1 MNKSSCDRGFGRC
14 IVFRKTVD
22 SVRKYSQTG
31 LHDIIIKPDIEP
43 GKENDKKFKRFRNLD
58 KDGLCAVAG
67 KMQPGD
73 VLLSKKVPKDVN
85 VDPASVPGGAVQ
97 SLCVTPRLSS
107 FFVAYALDRYVEQ
120 NKTFKGAVEAVVDK
134 IMLSNNPDDQTIV
147 KILMRETRRPE
158 LGDKFSSR
166 SVHVGSSLL
175 VFCDTYTSGDTGT
188 DKKV

>member
-1 MNKSSCDRGFGRC
+1 MFTYEMLSRSYGGYDIEDAITMNKSSCDRGFGRC
-14 IVFRKTVD
+14 ILFRKTVD

-85 VDPASVPGGAVQ
+85 VDPASVPGGVVQ
-97 SLCVTPRLSS
+97 SL
-107 FFVAYALDRYVEQ
+107 
-120 NKTFKGAVEAVVDK
+120 
-134 IMLSNNPDDQTIV
+134 
-147 KILMRETRRPE
+147 
-158 LGDKFSSR
+158 
-166 SVHVGSSLL
+166 
-175 VFCDTYTSGDTGT
+175 
-188 DKKV
+188 

>member
-1 MNKSSCDRGFGRC
+1 MPILKRPFFGRYGGYDIEDAITMNKSSCDRGFGRC

-31 LHDIIIKPDIEP
+31 LHDIIIKPDIEA

-85 VDPASVPGGAVQ
+85 IDPAAVPGGVVQ
-97 SLCVTPRLSS
+97 SL
-107 FFVAYALDRYVEQ
+107 
-120 NKTFKGAVEAVVDK
+120 
-134 IMLSNNPDDQTIV
+134 
-147 KILMRETRRPE
+147 
-158 LGDKFSSR
+158 
-166 SVHVGSSLL
+166 
-175 VFCDTYTSGDTGT
+175 
-188 DKKV
+188 